1 MKALVET
8 MATIENSLSQEPC
21 TGIFLSSKSCSGW
34 QHPGSWDMGHL
45 PLHTRQQESG
55 TETGNAQVNLGQVLR
70 PQYTFP
76 SCQGETEL
84 RSEGSGIRV
93 KA

>member
-1 MKALVET
+1 MWVGTSRHLKMQGLTEQ
-8 MATIENSLSQEPC
+8 L
-21 TGIFLSSKSCSGW
+21 
-34 QHPGSWDMGHL
+34 PGSWGTGHL

-76 SCQGETEL
+76 SCQGETD
-84 RSEGSGIRV
+84 
-93 KA
+93 